1 MARNNQIPVYL
12 FLGFLE
18 AGKTSVI
25 QETME
30 DERFNTGEKTLIIL
44 CEEGECEYDKSKFY
58 GQNVEFITIEDES
71 DLTPETLGAW
81 QLHHKLD
88 RVIIEYN
95 GMWQLKSLFE
105 NMPESWFI
113 FQCMMF
119 ADASTIATYN
129 ANMRQL
135 VFDKISNA
143 ETVIFNRTSDKID
156 RALLHRIVRETGNRT
171 AQIIFETLDREIEYD
186 EIEDPLPFD
195 KDANVIVIEDRD
207 YALFYQDLSEDLSS
221 YHGKKVKFKGIV
233 ARDPRLGKGSFIVG
247 RHVMTCCA
255 DDIQFSGLIALYETK
270 NGADV
275 PIANRDW
282 IVAEGEIRIEKHKL
296 YKNKGPV
303 LYVTSYA
310 ATSRPTQEVCTF

>member
-1 MARNNQIPVYL
+1 MAKNNQIPVYL

-44 CEEGECEYDKSKFY
+44 CEEGECEYDPSRFY
-58 GQNVEFITIEDES
+58 GQNVSFMTIDSES
-71 DLTPETLGAW
+71 EITPETLGAW

-95 GMWQLKSLFE
+95 GMWELETLFR

-113 FQCMMF
+113 FQCMAF
-119 ADASTIATYN
+119 ADASTIVSYN
-129 ANMRQL
+129 ANMRKL
-135 VFDKISNA
+135 VFDKLSNA
-143 ETVIFNRTSDKID
+143 ETVIFNRTTEKTD
-156 RALLHRIVRETGNRT
+156 RALLHRIVRETGNRS
-171 AQIIFETLDREIEYD
+171 AQIIFETMDRQIEYD

-195 KDANVIVIEDRD
+195 KEAERIVIEDRD
-207 YALFYQDLSEDLSS
+207 YALFYQDLSEELAS
-221 YHGKKVKFKGIV
+221 YHGKKIKFKGIV
-233 ARDPRLGKGSFIVG
+233 ARDPRLGRGSFIVG

-255 DDIQFSGLIALYETK
+255 DDIQFSGLIAIYETQ

-275 PIANRDW
+275 PIASRDW
-282 IVAEGEIRIEKHKL
+282 IVVEGEIRIEKHKL

-310 ATSRPTQEVCTF
+310 ATSKPVQEVATF